1 MLLLSLQKGA
11 NFLMSRYFIRRILE
25 TIPLMLIISIF
36 VFMFIHLIPGDPA
49 RSIAGLD
56 AEEWEVE
63 AIREEY
69 GLNKPIIV
77 QYVDY
82 MVKLFKGD
90 MGRSMKSDT
99 PVTELI
105 ADRMPQT
112 LKLVFAGVLW
122 APVLGI
128 FIGAPSDGPRRRFS
142 ARKRR
147 RGGKM
152 LDHVSML
159 IAITGLSA
167 PGFWLGLMGIQI
179 FSVQLGWL
187 PSGGLDS
194 WKGFILPSF
203 TMGCGIMAVLA
214 RYSRSSMLETLREDY
229 VRTARAKGQ
238 KESMVMFAHAFR
250 NSLIQVVTIL
260 GLQIGGLL
268 SGSVLTETVFSIAGM
283 GRLLTDSISFRDY
296 AVVQGLLMLF
306 ALQYVLINLVVD
318 LLYGVINPKIRL
330 D

>member
-1 MLLLSLQKGA
+1 
-11 NFLMSRYFIRRILE
+11 MSRYFVRRILE

-69 GLNKPIIV
+69 GLNKPIV
-77 QYVDY
+77 TQYVDY
-82 MVKLFKGD
+82 MVKLFHGD

-112 LKLVFAGVLW
+112 LKLVFAGVIW
-122 APVLGI
+122 APALGI
-128 FIGAPSDGPRRRFS
+128 FIGVIS
-142 ARKRR
+142 AIKH
-147 RGGKM
+147 GKL
-152 LDHVSML
+152 LDHICML
-159 IAITGLSA
+159 LAITGLSA

-187 PSGGLDS
+187 PSGGLDT

-250 NSLIQVVTIL
+250 NSLIHHP
-260 GLQIGGLL
+260 GPADRR
-268 SGSVLTETVFSIAGM
+268 SAFRFGSDRDRFLHPRHGQTAD
-283 GRLLTDSISFRDY
+283 RLHPVPRLRGYPGPADALRA
-296 AVVQGLLMLF
+296 AVCPDQPDCRP
-306 ALQYVLINLVVD
+306 ALRRHQPED
-318 LLYGVINPKIRL
+318 QA
-330 D
+330 

>member
-128 FIGAPSDGPRRRFS
+128 FIGVIS
-142 ARKRR
+142 AIKH
-147 RGGKM
+147 GKM

-268 SGSVLTETVFSIAGM
+268 SVPF
-283 GRLLTDSISFRDY
+283 
-296 AVVQGLLMLF
+296 
-306 ALQYVLINLVVD
+306 
-318 LLYGVINPKIRL
+318 
-330 D
+330 